1 MRYKCLNCGYIYDE
15 EKEFLGFNDLNAEW
29 ICPECGTPKL
39 DFELMEQE
47 TDPEVSDFDSFFEK
61 DDKDLMDEDDED
73 FLEQEDE
80 DEDFGEEFEEDY

>member
-29 ICPECGTPKL
+29 ICPECGMPKL

-47 TDPEVSDFDSFFEK
+47 TDPEVSDFDSFEK